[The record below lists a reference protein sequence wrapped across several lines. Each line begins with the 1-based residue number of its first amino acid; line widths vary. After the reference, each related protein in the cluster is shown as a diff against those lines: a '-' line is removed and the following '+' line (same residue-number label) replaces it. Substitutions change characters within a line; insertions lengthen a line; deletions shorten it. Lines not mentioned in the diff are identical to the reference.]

1 MKQRTKLIQVAL
13 LAMSSFSFLAG
24 CTSGNEVV
32 GIKMTDTETIS
43 VYYGNFSS
51 NGIKVDVQLRNGTTR
66 TIDLTDDMISDVE
79 RLKFFKMGEQSI
91 EVNYREKFTT
101 TMPVNVIFN
110 EFPDTYKLIGSQC
123 DYDEEKGYY
132 CVYDGNPHMIT
143 LNQELP
149 EGAII
154 TYPSGNIF
162 TNVGEYNVTGV
173 ISKKGYGSKTL
184 NAKLTIEP
192 AERDSSGIT
201 FSDVTVIYDGE
212 SHTIEAQNI
221 PEGIKVEYQY
231 FNLDDDYEVPKINN
245 AGKYKIVASF
255 IDSSTNYKK
264 IPDKEAF
271 LTIEKARYDVRGV
284 EFHDHTKTYDGNDYL
299 AEKSISGLDTLP
311 GNLRESVS
319 YIYLNESGEEVRSN
333 EDVGTYTMV
342 AKFGGIDEVNY
353 YPIEDMTATLKV
365 VQEVVS
371 IKDLVAFNGINA
383 EFNPE
388 NPNITYSLK
397 ITDPTDP
404 EKEAKLPAGVKVE
417 YINNEQVYAGE
428 HEVKAVFTCEDPNKT
443 PDVTE
448 LVAYIVINRGRDSV
462 KFMDEEGEYTQ
473 AFSFDKY
480 VKINGTQ
487 ASVFGFDPAVYRL
500 KPKEITVTEI
510 DPTTQKEIE
519 KTITVTIAFFDSD
532 DNYVAPE
539 NLQVYSEENP
549 VGYTYVVGFEYIDE
563 NMNNSVLLSEET
575 DGFKYDG
582 AGA

>member
-32 GIKMTDTETIS
+32 GIKMADTETIS

-79 RLKFFKMGEQSI
+79 RLKFFKMGEQEI

-101 TMPVNVIFN
+101 TMPVNVILN
-110 EFPDTYKLIGSQC
+110 QFPDSYKLV
-123 DYDEEKGYY
+123 GYE
-132 CVYDGNPHMIT
+132 CVYDGNPHVVT

-149 EGAII
+149 EGATI
-154 TYPSGNIF
+154 TYPTGNIF
-162 TNVGEYNVTGV
+162 TNAGEYKVTGV
-173 ISKKGYGSKTL
+173 ISKKGYESKTL
-184 NAKLTIEP
+184 EATLTIDK
-192 AERDSSGIT
+192 AEHDSSGIT

-212 SHTIEAQNI
+212 THTIEAQNI

-231 FNLDDDYEVPKINN
+231 FDLDGEYEVPKINN

-264 IPDKEAF
+264 IPDKEAI
-271 LTIEKARYDVRGV
+271 LTIERARYDARGV
-284 EFHDHTKTYDGNDYL
+284 EFHDHTKTFDGQSYL
-299 AEKSISGLDTLP
+299 AQNSISGLDTLP
-311 GNLRESVS
+311 GNIRESVS
-319 YIYLNESGEEVRSN
+319 YTYLNEAGDEVLSN
-333 EDVGTYTMV
+333 KDVGTYTMV
-342 AKFGGIDEVNY
+342 AHFGGIDELNY

-365 VQEVVS
+365 GQEVVS

-383 EFNPE
+383 EFDPE
-388 NPNITYSLK
+388 HPNVTYSLK

-404 EKEAKLPAGVKVE
+404 EKEAKLPTGVKVE

-500 KPKEITVTEI
+500 KPKEITITEI